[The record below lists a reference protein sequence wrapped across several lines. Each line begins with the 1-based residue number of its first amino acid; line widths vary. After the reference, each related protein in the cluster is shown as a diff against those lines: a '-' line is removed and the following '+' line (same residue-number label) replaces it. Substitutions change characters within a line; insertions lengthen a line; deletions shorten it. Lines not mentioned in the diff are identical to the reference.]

1 MDREETFGLSILM
14 WKTTMMVKIVEPWKL
29 IFPTVIKRQFFFL
42 IFIVV
47 HFAKKFLYFFY
58 SNSQDPDR
66 YLSDGSWENIKPNT
80 TRSHPQDSAPK

>member
-47 HFAKKFLYFFY
+47 HFAKKVLILFLLELARPRSLPLRWLVRKHQTQY
-58 SNSQDPDR
+58 DT
-66 YLSDGSWENIKPNT
+66 KPST
-80 TRSHPQDSAPK
+80 G